1 MATKISWFFMRIVLS
16 SVFCLHHICLCWHQS
31 SSLSCLH
38 ACCLAFL
45 PPVFISFLSY
55 FFCSLLDFS
64 LYCLLPSLPFPVFL
78 HSVLPF
84 YLSVFLVC
92 FSVFL
97 SDRPLFLHVFLACL
111 RSFFCLSSFV
121 IFSPSFFHSFSP
133 SLFFQ
138 NYTPSLYSRLFLSAF
153 PSFLLSFLLFA
164 FLFSCFLAFPL
175 LSLRSSSLPNNK
187 ITRAVVKRGL
197 ASIAL
202 RLVSLPPC
210 FHVFSRS
217 FLCARFFC

>member
-1 MATKISWFFMRIVLS
+1 MRIVLS
-16 SVFCLHHICLCWHQS
+16 SVFCLHHICLCCLQS

-45 PPVFISFLSY
+45 PPVVISFLSY

-64 LYCLLPSLPFPVFL
+64 LYCRLPSLPFPVFL
-78 HSVLPF
+78 HSV
-84 YLSVFLVC
+84 
-92 FSVFL
+92 
-97 SDRPLFLHVFLACL
+97 RQALFLHVFLACL
-111 RSFFCLSSFV
+111 RSFFCLSSFA
-121 IFSPSFFHSFSP
+121 IFSPSFFPSFSP

-138 NYTPSLYSRLFLSAF
+138 NYTPSLYCRLFLSAF

-175 LSLRSSSLPNNK
+175 LFLRSSSLPNNK

>member
-1 MATKISWFFMRIVLS
+1 MRIVLS
-16 SVFCLHHICLCWHQS
+16 SVFCLHHICLCCLQS

-45 PPVFISFLSY
+45 PPVLSLFLFSLASSVPCLIFRSIACFPPYLFLS
-55 FFCSLLDFS
+55 FFT
-64 LYCLLPSLPFPVFL
+64 P
-78 HSVLPF
+78 
-84 YLSVFLVC
+84 
-92 FSVFL
+92 

-111 RSFFCLSSFV
+111 RSFFCLSSFA
-121 IFSPSFFHSFSP
+121 IFSPSFFPSFSPSP

-164 FLFSCFLAFPL
+164 FLFSCFLAVPL
-175 LSLRSSSLPNNK
+175 LFLRSSSLPNNK